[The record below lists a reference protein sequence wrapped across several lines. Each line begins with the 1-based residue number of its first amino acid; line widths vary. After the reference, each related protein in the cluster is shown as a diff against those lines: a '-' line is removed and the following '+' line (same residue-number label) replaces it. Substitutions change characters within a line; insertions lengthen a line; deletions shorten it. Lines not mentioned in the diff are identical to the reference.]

1 MRRLFVNEN
10 SPALLT
16 RQNRGN
22 PKEKRGKKMK
32 KKQIEF
38 LMFDYIIT
46 GLMLKCNRAFVKR
59 V

>member
-1 MRRLFVNEN
+1 MRRLFANEN

-32 KKQIEF
+32 KNDCRSCFQPYYNKGHSKMQ
-38 LMFDYIIT
+38 
-46 GLMLKCNRAFVKR
+46 
-59 V
+59 